1 MTYANSNLAA
11 SLAAYLAPYFPGVTF
26 YPGPNQQGTQPP
38 CMFLQERYSYPE
50 LQQDGRRRVRVGLD
64 LTYLEDYNLPN
75 MQQLYQ
81 QTGETLDLLME
92 TFPYSDGETEGTV
105 LLRTH
110 EREWRVDLDALHY
123 RFELMERVSIPQ
135 AEIKMET
142 MDYNGSARAVA
153 NRRGVTTEG

>member
-50 LQQDGRRRVRVGLD
+50 LQQDGRRLIRVGLD
-64 LTYLEDYNLPN
+64 LTYLEDYNQPN

-81 QTGETLDLLME
+81 AAVDTLNVVME
-92 TFPYSDGETEGTV
+92 TFTYSDGTDMT
-105 LLRTH
+105 LLRTYDK
-110 EREWRVDLDALHY
+110 ESRIDLDGMHY
-123 RFELMERVSIPQ
+123 KFEVRVWASLPETPVYMQ
-135 AEIKMET
+135 T
-142 MDYNGSARAVA
+142 MDYSEDVLNGQ
-153 NRRGVTTEG
+153 GQ